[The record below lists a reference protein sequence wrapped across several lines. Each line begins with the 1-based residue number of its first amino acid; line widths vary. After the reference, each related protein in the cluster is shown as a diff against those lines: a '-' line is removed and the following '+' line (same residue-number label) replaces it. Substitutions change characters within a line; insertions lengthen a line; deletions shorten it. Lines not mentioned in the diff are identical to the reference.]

1 MSNWLPEL
9 ESALKN
15 VKKPTRKVRVNPVIS
30 KPPLRMGSK
39 KKQTQLNGN
48 LNLWL
53 FFTFL
58 TLSVVFAGL
67 YRWKQSRV
75 VLPPKV
81 QQRERPGFLSPTPDL
96 SKYDKKIDALT
107 SQTEKLSADVS
118 ANRDKITLTGI
129 LLNNN
134 FVANWNGLK
143 DSYIYLNHDWT
154 INRIPDQ
161 LTLDEQDI
169 EFLNKKLRK
178 TKEKGQRWNKKE

>member
-15 VKKPTRKVRVNPVIS
+15 VKKPTRKARANPVVS
-30 KPPLRMGSK
+30 QPPLRVVRK

-58 TLSVVFAGL
+58 TLSVIFAGL

-75 VLPPKV
+75 VLPLKV
-81 QQRERPGFLSPTPDL
+81 QQRERPGFLSPTPDF
-96 SKYDKKIDALT
+96 SKYDKKI
-107 SQTEKLSADVS
+107 EKLSVDVR
-118 ANRDKITLTGI
+118 ANNDKITLTGI

-134 FVANWNGLK
+134 FAANWKGLK

-154 INRIPDQ
+154 IDRLPDQ